1 MFGIGFPELL
11 VILVVCLVVFGPG
24 KLPEIGEALGR
35 GIRDFQRALKQP
47 PTDDSPAPQLHAKNT
62 KESEQEEKG

>member
-11 VILVVCLVVFGPG
+11 IILVVCLVVFGPG

-35 GIRDFQRALKQP
+35 GIRDFQRALKQT
-47 PTDDSPAPQLHAKNT
+47 PTDDSTDPQLPAKNT
-62 KESEQEEKG
+62 KGSEQEERG